1 MNFIHDIYRAIVIRQ
16 ALLTLVLV
24 LAGAGFFASQIPNI
38 KLDASSDSLVLEGDN
53 ALEIYRQTTLRYGS
67 DEYLLVT
74 FKPEGDLLSNESLA
88 TIARLSADLNKL
100 DEVTSVTSI
109 LDVPLL
115 ESPKISLTDL
125 SDAIHTLQD
134 PSVDRNL
141 AAQELKNSP
150 IYKDLLT
157 NAAGNVTMMQVNLV
171 DDVRYRELQTLR
183 DDLRALSHQ
192 QPLTASQQDELDL
205 VSQTF
210 KDYVAQAN
218 ERRDQYI
225 QQVRMILDGYRD
237 HAEIFLGGV
246 PMIAADMIDFI
257 RSDLNIF
264 GVGLLLFIIALLA
277 VIFHSARWVV
287 LPLLTCVTTIVYMLG
302 YLAYI
307 DWRMTV
313 ISSNFV
319 ALLLI
324 VTLSICIHLV
334 VRYRELLVERPDDDQ
349 ESLVMATVEYMAKPC
364 IYTALTTIVAF
375 ASLVVSGIRPVID
388 FGWMMTIGISLALI
402 LAFLVLPAGMM
413 LWGKGGAGSSGGGAP
428 SITLYFAKLTDHFKN
443 GVLWTALLLLGI
455 SAYGVSILQV
465 ENRFIDYFDES
476 TEIYQGMETI
486 DSEFGG
492 TIPLD
497 ILIKAEPQD
506 QLSDEFGFGSN
517 DESFADDPFA
527 ATDNDP
533 FAEADAFAEQ
543 DPFGADDPFAD
554 EQVSFKQS
562 PWFTVDGLSQ
572 IEGIHDYLE
581 SLPETGKVLSLG
593 TFYKVVRGL
602 AGNVDDIQLA
612 VLQNSLPEAID
623 GFLVSPY
630 LHIENDE
637 ARINLRVKET
647 SHSLRRNQ
655 FLNDLHDYLVN
666 DAGLKPENIQFTG
679 MLVLYNNMLQSLFK
693 SQIMT
698 LGFVFVAIVLMFLV
712 LFRSLSVAL
721 IGIAPNILAAGLVL
735 GFMGLLGMPLDL
747 MTITIAAICVGIGVD
762 DTIHYIH
769 RFKTE
774 FALDGKYRDTMFRS
788 HASIGRAM
796 YYTSA
801 TIVIGFSVLTLS
813 NFTPSIY
820 FGILTGVAML
830 AALLGAM
837 TLLPRLLVLV
847 KPFGPDQN

>member
-1 MNFIHDIYRAIVIRQ
+1 MTILANVYRR
-16 ALLTLVLV
+16 LVLKGAPWMMLLV
-24 LAGAGFFASQIPNI
+24 LGACVFFALQLPNI

-53 ALEIYRQTTLRYGS
+53 ALEVYRQTTKTYGS
-67 DEYLLVT
+67 DEFLLVT
-74 FKPEGDLLSNESLA
+74 FKPPGELLADENLA
-88 TIARLSADLNKL
+88 TLKRLR
-100 DEVTSVTSI
+100 DELAALEQVTSVVSI

-115 ESPKISLTDL
+115 QSPPLSLTDL
-125 SDAIHTLQD
+125 SADIHTLSSPD
-134 PSVDRNL
+134 VDRQL
-141 AAQELKNSP
+141 AAQELRTSP
-150 IYKDLLT
+150 IYKDLLS
-157 NAAGNVTMMQVNLV
+157 NAGGNITMLQVNLFS
-171 DDVRYRELQTLR
+171 DPRYDELLNAR
-183 DDLRALSHQ
+183 DDLRALSRERQ
-192 QPLTASQQDELDL
+192 LTQSERLQLKKVSQQ
-205 VSQTF
+205 F
-210 KDYVAQAN
+210 KDFVAQSN
-218 ERRDQYI
+218 IERDRYISQIRD
-225 QQVRMILDGYRD
+225 ILATYRGD
-237 HAEIFLGGV
+237 NEIFLGGV

-264 GVGLLLFIIALLA
+264 GVGLFLFIVVLLG
-277 VIFHSARWVV
+277 VIFHSPRWVV
-287 LPLLTCVTTIVYMLG
+287 LPLMACITTLIVMLG
-302 YLAYI
+302 YLALV

-324 VTLSICIHLV
+324 VTLSMCIHLI
-334 VRYRELLVERPDDDQ
+334 VRYRELLQERPDDDN
-349 ESLVMATVEYMAKPC
+349 EALVFETVRYMAKPC

-388 FGWMMTIGISLALI
+388 FGWMMTIGITLSLVM
-402 LAFLVLPAGMM
+402 AFLVLPAGMI
-413 LWGKGGAGSSGGGAP
+413 LWGKGGAGYAGGGAP
-428 SITLYFAKLTDHFKN
+428 GVTMMFARATDHLKN
-443 GVLWTALLLLGI
+443 GVLWISLLLAGI
-455 SAYGVSILQV
+455 SAYGISQLQV

-486 DSEFGG
+486 DREFGG

-497 ILIKAEPQD
+497 ILINTQPLENGAED
-506 QLSDEFGFGSN
+506 L
-517 DESFADDPFA
+517 FAVDGGEDADPFA
-527 ATDNDP
+527 ATDPFAESDPFAENDP
-533 FAEADAFAEQ
+533 FAVGEEEA
-543 DPFGADDPFAD
+543 
-554 EQVSFKQS
+554 SFEQS
-562 PWFTVDGLSQ
+562 PWFTVDGLSKV
-572 IEGIHDYLE
+572 EAVHDYLE
-581 SLPETGKVLSLG
+581 GLPETGKVLSLG

-612 VLQNSLPEAID
+612 VLQNSLPESMD
-623 GFLVSPY
+623 SFLVAPY
-630 LHIENDE
+630 LDTENHQ

-655 FLNDLHDYLVN
+655 FLTDLRAHLVN
-666 DAGLKPENIQFTG
+666 EMGIADEDLQFTG
-679 MLVLYNNMLQSLFK
+679 MLVLYNNMLQSLFR
-693 SQIMT
+693 SQILT
-698 LGFVFVAIVLMFLV
+698 LGFVFVAIVAMFLV
-712 LFRSLSVAL
+712 LFRSLSLSL
-721 IGIAPNILAAGLVL
+721 IAIAPNILAAGMVL

-774 FALDGKYRDTMFRS
+774 FAIDGNYRETMFRS

-837 TLLPRLLVLV
+837 TLLPRLIVWI
-847 KPFGPDQN
+847 KPLGPERQ

>member
-1 MNFIHDIYRAIVIRQ
+1 MQLLIGLYRQIIIRQ
-16 ALLTLVLV
+16 AGITMFALLL
-24 LAGAGFFASQIPNI
+24 LAGFMALQVPNI

-53 ALEIYRQTTLRYGS
+53 ALEVYRETTKTFGS
-67 DEYLLVT
+67 DEFLLVT
-74 FKPEGDLLSNESLA
+74 FKPPGELLSDENLA
-88 TIARLSADLNKL
+88 TIARLREDLMGV
-100 DEVTSVTSI
+100 EQVTSVVTI

-115 ESPKISLTDL
+115 ESPPLSLTDL
-125 SDAIHTLQD
+125 SDDIHTLSD
-134 PSVDRNL
+134 PSVDRAL
-141 AAQELKNSP
+141 AAQELRSSP
-150 IYKDLLT
+150 IYKDLLS
-157 NAAGNVTMMQVNLV
+157 NANGDITMLQVNLYN
-171 DDVRYRELQTLR
+171 DPRYSQLLNAR
-183 DDLRALSHQ
+183 DDLKALAKERPLSDSEKRALDQAIH
-192 QPLTASQQDELDL
+192 D
-205 VSQTF
+205 F
-210 KDYVAQAN
+210 KEFVAAAN
-218 ERRDQYI
+218 AERDQYI
-225 QQVRMILDGYRD
+225 AEIRTILSAYRGD
-237 HAEIFLGGV
+237 TQIFLGGV

-264 GVGLLLFIIALLA
+264 GVGLFLFIVVLLA
-277 VIFHSARWVV
+277 VIFHDLRWVV
-287 LPLLTCVTTIVYMLG
+287 LPLLTCGVTIVTMLG
-302 YLAYI
+302 YLALV

-334 VRYRELLVERPDDDQ
+334 VRYRELLQERPDDDNAA
-349 ESLVMATVEYMAKPC
+349 LVFEAMRYMAKPC

-388 FGWMMTIGISLALI
+388 FGWMMTIGISLALFM
-402 LAFLVLPAGMM
+402 AFTVLPAGMI
-413 LWGKGGAGSSGGGAP
+413 LWGKGGAGYAGGGAP
-428 SITLYFAKLTDHFKN
+428 SVTIYFAHITDHLKN
-443 GVLWTALLLLGI
+443 GVIVLALILAGV
-455 SAYGVSILQV
+455 SAYGVSELKV

-486 DSEFGG
+486 DREFGG

-497 ILIKAEPQD
+497 ILIKTVPLEAMGED
-506 QLSDEFGFGSN
+506 LFAVE
-517 DESFADDPFA
+517 DESSGVAHS
-527 ATDNDP
+527 DP
-533 FAEADAFAEQ
+533 FAEV
-543 DPFGADDPFAD
+543 DPFAD
-554 EQVSFKQS
+554 ADPFGDSDPFAEGETGEAFEQS
-562 PWFTVDGLSQ
+562 PWFTVDGLSK
-572 IEGIHDYLE
+572 IESVHDYLD

-612 VLQNSLPEAID
+612 VLQNSLPEEID
-623 GFLVSPY
+623 SFLVTPY
-630 LHIENDE
+630 LDAENHT

-647 SHSLRRNQ
+647 SHSLRRNE
-655 FLNDLHDYLVN
+655 FLNNLRQHLVEEMGIAEEDL
-666 DAGLKPENIQFTG
+666 QFTG
-679 MLVLYNNMLQSLFK
+679 MLVLYNNMLQSLFR
-693 SQIMT
+693 SQILT
-698 LGFVFVAIVLMFLV
+698 LGFVFVAIVGMFLV
-712 LFRSLSVAL
+712 LFRSLKISL
-721 IGIAPNILAAGLVL
+721 IAIAPNILAASMVL
-735 GFMGLLGMPLDL
+735 GFMGILGIPLDL

-774 FALDGKYRDTMFRS
+774 FAVDGDYRETMYRS

-837 TLLPRLLVLV
+837 TLLPRLIVLF
-847 KPFGPDQN
+847 KPFGPDRV